1 MYIVSR
7 KSKKRKIILLIKN
20 LKTLNCLTIKNYTK
34 KILVIVNF
42 EIMSDKG

>member
-1 MYIVSR
+1 MKLKMYIVSR

-34 KILVIVNF
+34 KNISRF
-42 EIMSDKG
+42 